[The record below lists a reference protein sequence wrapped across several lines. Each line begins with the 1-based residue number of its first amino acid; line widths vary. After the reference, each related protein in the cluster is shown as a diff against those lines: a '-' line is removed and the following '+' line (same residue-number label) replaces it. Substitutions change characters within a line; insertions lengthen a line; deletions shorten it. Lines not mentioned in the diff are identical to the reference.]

1 LKSACKM
8 GISLIRKPDPK
19 VGYKMPEIVGYCRV
33 STDGQTLDAQ
43 IDELKRAG
51 ATKLYAEKQSGARTD
66 RPQLR
71 RAIDALGEGD
81 TLLVTRIDR
90 LARSTRDLL
99 NTLYTVTERGAAFKS
114 LADPWVDT
122 SSPMGE
128 FMLTVLGGV
137 ATLER
142 HLIKARTDTGIKRA
156 RAAGIKFGRPSAL
169 NKHRQEEALK
179 LLADGKLQSE
189 VARLFNVGQA
199 TISRLAARAAV

>member
-1 LKSACKM
+1 MS
-8 GISLIRKPDPK
+8 
-19 VGYKMPEIVGYCRV
+19 EIVGYCRV

-99 NTLYTVTERGAAFKS
+99 NTLYNVTERRAAFKS

-122 SSPMGE
+122 SSAMGE

-169 NKHRQEEALK
+169 NKHQQEEALK